1 MTSLFPLLPVFLDL
15 TGRAAVL
22 LSAEAG
28 LAPLARRLLDSGAGV
43 TVIDP
48 EPSPAVAALI
58 PSVRII
64 ARRWRSSDLVGAALV
79 VAGSAER
86 RPARAKA
93 AARSVRA
100 LFLTHGD
107 PALSDILLGSA
118 VARGPLAIGVTAT
131 GIAPAVGDA
140 IARRFE
146 AAVPQGYGRFLEAA
160 ARAVGRLEGAIPD
173 SSQRDAFWQA
183 AAESAF
189 EGAQSAEVEDWD
201 GWIAARIPSVSA

>member
-28 LAPLARRLLDSGAGV
+28 LASLARRLLDSGAGV
-43 TVIDP
+43 TAIDP
-48 EPSPAVAALI
+48 EPSSALVALA

-93 AARSVRA
+93 AARAVRA
-100 LFLTHGD
+100 LFLTHDD

-118 VARGPLAIGVTAT
+118 MARGPLAFGVTAA

-140 IARRFE
+140 IVRRFA
-146 AAVPQGYGRFLEAA
+146 AAVPAA
-160 ARAVGRLEGAIPD
+160 SMTGTGGSRA
-173 SSQRDAFWQA
+173 
-183 AAESAF
+183 
-189 EGAQSAEVEDWD
+189 
-201 GWIAARIPSVSA
+201 